1 MARRAFDVIDVVEI
15 LLHWH
20 AGRPKSVIADSLR
33 VDAKTVRKYVAAAE
47 AAGITPG
54 GQRLSRAE
62 WVELVGGWFP
72 ELVDAKARSATY
84 PLIEPFRERIA
95 KMLATNT
102 ATTVHQRLR
111 DEDGLAVSLTS
122 FRRYCWSEFPE
133 RTTAERVTVP
143 RPPVPPGEEAQ
154 IDYGYVGTWS
164 DPVSGRTRRVWAFV
178 MVLACSRHMFV
189 RPVLALNSRA
199 WVAAHVAAFTFFAGV
214 PRRLVID
221 NLRTGVDR
229 ADLYDPKI
237 NRAYA
242 ELAEHYGTLID
253 PARARKPKDYPVD
266 LVIPSSGGHGR

>member
-1 MARRAFDVIDVVEI
+1 MIDVVEI

-33 VDAKTVRKYVAAAE
+33 VDAKTVRKYVAPAE

-54 GQRLSRAE
+54 GPRLSRAE
-62 WVELVGGWFP
+62 WAELVGGWFP
-72 ELVDAKARSATY
+72 ELVDTKARSATF

-95 KMLATNT
+95 TMLATNT

-133 RTTAERVTVP
+133 RTVAERVTVP

-154 IDYGYVGTWS
+154 IDYGYLGSWT
-164 DPVSGRTRRVWAFV
+164 DPVGGLRRRVWAFV

-189 RPVLALNSRA
+189 RPVLKLDQGLDRVPCPGIRVLCWLSSP
-199 WVAAHVAAFTFFAGV
+199 AG
-214 PRRLVID
+214 
-221 NLRTGVDR
+221 
-229 ADLYDPKI
+229 
-237 NRAYA
+237 
-242 ELAEHYGTLID
+242 
-253 PARARKPKDYPVD
+253 
-266 LVIPSSGGHGR
+266 SG